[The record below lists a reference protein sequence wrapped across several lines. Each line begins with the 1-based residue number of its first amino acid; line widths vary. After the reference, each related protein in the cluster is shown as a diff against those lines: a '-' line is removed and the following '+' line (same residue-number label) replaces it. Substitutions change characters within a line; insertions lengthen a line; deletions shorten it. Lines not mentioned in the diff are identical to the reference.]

1 MGAPF
6 RALASLA
13 MPSQILFSHT
23 KTYFIYFDTLFYKI
37 NFLTLDN
44 SPLEGVLVLHWDL
57 NVSK

>member
-13 MPSQILFSHT
+13 VPSQILFSHT
-23 KTYFIYFDTLFYKI
+23 KTYDTLFYKI

-44 SPLEGVLVLHWDL
+44 SPLEGILVLHWDL